1 MLYYGMR
8 YFKYTLF
15 TLFKL
20 PAAWLMGVRLTH
32 LDEHSAVASVRH
44 RWINQNPFQSMFWA
58 VQGMAAEFPTGILIT
73 TEIRRQKR
81 NISMLVLN
89 NKANFSKKAKG
100 KIHFTCTQGQEVK
113 DAIATLIATQTPQ
126 TIWLDAIGKD
136 KQGDVVSSF
145 SFEWTLLLRD

>member
-1 MLYYGMR
+1 MR

-89 NKANFSKKAKG
+89 NKANFSKKATG
-100 KIHFTCTQGQEVK
+100 RIRFQCDQGLEVK
-113 DAIATLIATQTPQ
+113 AAVAKTVETGASQ
-126 TIWLDAIGKD
+126 TIWMDATGTD
-136 KQGDVVSSF
+136 EQGDVVSHF
-145 SFEWTLLLRD
+145 SFEWTLLKK

>member
-1 MLYYGMR
+1 MR

-32 LDEHSAVASVRH
+32 LDEQSAIASVRH

-73 TEIRRQKR
+73 SEIRRQKR
-81 NISMLVLN
+81 DISMLVLN

-100 KIHFTCTQGQEVK
+100 RIHFTCTQGKEVK
-113 DAIATLIATQTPQ
+113 DAIASLIATRKPQ

-136 KQGDVVSSF
+136 TQGDVVSSF